1 MRQSSQLLLA
11 LSFFTALFFV
21 LLAYR
26 YDSVIHTPA
35 ESEKSFP
42 RPEDSNT
49 APLSSQ
55 SNQQASQQQP
65 QTPQS
70 QQQQDQSQPQPHR
83 ELRALPPSAS
93 VRSDHGH
100 TEAYKRLIEQSAF
113 DSSAMEETVWGPYRA
128 LHHKI
133 RTQVPPENQRFAVYE
148 CSSGPCGG
156 FGVRSNAGVGGVE
169 ETKTLKHKFQSI
181 TNIRT
186 G

>member
-21 LLAYR
+21 LWAYR

-35 ESEKSFP
+35 ESEETFP

-49 APLSSQ
+49 TPLSSQ
-55 SNQQASQQQP
+55 SNQQASQQQQP
-65 QTPQS
+65 PTPQS
-70 QQQQDQSQPQPHR
+70 QQQQDQSQTEPHR
-83 ELRALPPSAS
+83 ELRAISPSAS

-100 TEAYKRLIEQSAF
+100 TEAYKKLIEQSAF
-113 DSSAMEETVWGPYRA
+113 DSSAMEETVWRPYRA

-133 RTQVPPENQRFAVYE
+133 RTQVPPEDQRFAIYE

-156 FGVRSNAGVGGVE
+156 FGVRSNAGGGRN
-169 ETKTLKHKFQSI
+169 KH
-181 TNIRT
+181 
-186 G
+186 